1 MFRIL
6 PIRTNFSDSRNFFF
20 QFYLF
25 PTNFDFHP
33 PTFMMTF
40 FQSSTTEF
48 RIPPLF
54 SLIFNFS
61 SLFRENYYFL
71 PTFTNFPLFSENLRV
86 FYILYVYFVPPTL
99 AMMHCCITQYTYWTT
114 LRQ

>member
-54 SLIFNFS
+54 SLIFYFS

-86 FYILYVYFVPPTL
+86 FFTYF
-99 AMMHCCITQYTYWTT
+99 MCISFP
-114 LRQ
+114 LL